1 MMSTTVEELE
11 RWMSLPSETEHIE
24 FKEAKNQFDST
35 KLLKYCVALANEG
48 GGRLILGVTDQR
60 PRRVVGSQA
69 FPNLEEVTARILDK
83 LKVRVEVET
92 VAHPQGRVVVFHVP
106 TRPPSTP
113 MHLDGQYF
121 MRAGEELVA
130 MTPDKLR
137 RIIEEGKADFLSQ
150 TAAAGLSA
158 DDVVRLLDTQ
168 GYFDLIKLPYPAER
182 GAVLERFASERLIS
196 PREGLYD
203 ITNLGALLFAKNLDE
218 FDGLARKAPRV
229 IVYTGKGK
237 LSTRSDQFVSK
248 GYAVGFETL
257 ISYVNAQLP
266 SNEVIGRALRETTR
280 MFPELAVREL
290 IANAL
295 IHQDLTETGTSVAIE
310 LYSDRLEIASPGQP
324 TIRTER
330 FIDGYRS
337 RNERLADL
345 MRRLRICE
353 EKGSGIDKVIDSV
366 EHFQLPAPDFRVS
379 ETHTTV
385 VLFGQKSFDEMDRND
400 KVRAC
405 YQHCCLRYVSGEKMT
420 NQSLRERFKLGE
432 GKADQVSRIIRET
445 VNAGQIKSDD
455 PASASKRYSKYV
467 PFWA

>member
-1 MMSTTVEELE
+1 MSTTVEELE
-11 RWMSLPSETEHIE
+11 RWMSLPSETEHVE

-35 KLLKYCVALANEG
+35 RLLKYCVALANEG
-48 GGRLILGVTDQR
+48 GGRLILGVSDKR
-60 PRRVVGSQA
+60 PRQVVGSQA
-69 FPNLEEVTARILDK
+69 FLNVEEVKGRLLEALR
-83 LKVRVEVET
+83 VRVEVET
-92 VAHPQGRVVVFHVP
+92 IAHPQGRVVIFHVP
-106 TRPPSTP
+106 SRPVGMPV
-113 MHLDGQYF
+113 HLDGQYL
-121 MRAGEELVA
+121 MRAGEQLVA
-130 MTPDKLR
+130 MTPDMLR
-137 RIIEEGKADFLSQ
+137 RIFDEGRADFFSQ
-150 TAAAGLSA
+150 TASAGVSA

-168 GYFDLIKLPYPAER
+168 GYFDLVKMHYPAER
-182 GAVLERFASERLIS
+182 AGVLERFASERLIT

-203 ITNLGALLFAKNLDE
+203 ITNLGALLFAKNLDD

-280 MFPELAVREL
+280 MYPEIAVREL
-290 IANAL
+290 VANAL
-295 IHQDLTETGTSVAIE
+295 IHQDFNETGTSVVIE
-310 LYSDRLEIASPGQP
+310 LYSDRLEVASPGQP
-324 TIRTER
+324 SIRTER

-366 EHFQLPAPDFRVS
+366 EQFQLPAPDFRVS

-385 VLFGQKSFDEMDRND
+385 VLFAQKPFDEMDRND

-405 YQHCCLRYVSGEKMT
+405 YQHCCLKYVTGEKMT

-432 GKADQVSRIIRET
+432 GKADQASRIIREA
-445 VNAGQIKSDD
+445 VNAGQIKPDD
-455 PASASKRYSKYV
+455 PAN
-467 PFWA
+467 

>member
-1 MMSTTVEELE
+1 
-11 RWMSLPSETEHIE
+11 MSLPSETEHVE

-35 KLLKYCVALANEG
+35 RLLKYCVALANEG
-48 GGRLILGVTDQR
+48 GGRLILGVSDKR
-60 PRRVVGSQA
+60 PRQVVGSQA
-69 FPNLEEVTARILDK
+69 FLNVEEVKGRLLETLR
-83 LKVRVEVET
+83 VRVEVEAI
-92 VAHPQGRVVVFHVP
+92 AHPQGRVVIFHVP
-106 TRPPSTP
+106 SRPVGMPV
-113 MHLDGQYF
+113 HLDGQYL
-121 MRAGEELVA
+121 MRAGEQLVA
-130 MTPDKLR
+130 MTPDMLR
-137 RIIEEGKADFLSQ
+137 RIFDEGKADFLSQ
-150 TAAAGLSA
+150 TASAGVSA

-168 GYFDLIKLPYPAER
+168 GYFDLVKMPYPAER
-182 GAVLERFASERLIS
+182 AGVLERLASERLIT

-203 ITNLGALLFAKNLDE
+203 ITNLGALLFAKNLDD

-229 IVYTGKGK
+229 IVYAGKGK

-280 MFPELAVREL
+280 MYPEIAVREL
-290 IANAL
+290 VANAL
-295 IHQDLTETGTSVAIE
+295 IHQDFNETGTSVVIE
-310 LYSDRLEIASPGQP
+310 LYSDRLEVASPGQP
-324 TIRTER
+324 SIRTER

-385 VLFGQKSFDEMDRND
+385 VLFAQKPFDEMDRND

-405 YQHCCLRYVSGEKMT
+405 YQHCCLKYVTGEKMT

-432 GKADQVSRIIRET
+432 GKADQASRIIREA
-445 VNAGQIKSDD
+445 VNAGQIKPDD
-455 PASASKRYSKYV
+455 PANASKRYSKYV

>member
-1 MMSTTVEELE
+1 MSTTVEELE
-11 RWMSLPSETEHIE
+11 RWMSLPSETEHVE
-24 FKEAKNQFDST
+24 FKEAKNQFDGT
-35 KLLKYCVALANEG
+35 KLLRYCVALANEG
-48 GGRLILGVTDQR
+48 GGRLILGVTDKL

-69 FPNLEEVTARILDK
+69 FLNVEEIKARLLEK

-92 VAHPQGRVVVFHVP
+92 IAHVQGRVVVFHVP
-106 TRPPSTP
+106 PRPVGTP
-113 MHLDGQYF
+113 MHLDGQYL
-121 MRAGEELVA
+121 MRAGEQLVA
-130 MTPDKLR
+130 MTPDMLR
-137 RIIEEGKADFLSQ
+137 RIFDEGKADFLSQ
-150 TAAAGLSA
+150 TAASGLSA
-158 DDVVRLLDTQ
+158 DEVVRLLDTQ
-168 GYFDLIKLPYPAER
+168 GYFDLVKMPYPAER
-182 GAVLERFASERLIS
+182 AGVLERFAGERLIA

-203 ITNLGALLFAKNLDE
+203 ITNLGALLFAKNLDD

-229 IVYTGKGK
+229 IVYAGKGK

-257 ISYVNAQLP
+257 IRYVNAQLP
-266 SNEVIGRALRETTR
+266 SNEVVGRALRETIR
-280 MFPELAVREL
+280 MYPEIAVREL
-290 IANAL
+290 VANAL
-295 IHQDLTETGTSVAIE
+295 IHQDFNETGTSVVIE
-310 LYSDRLEIASPGQP
+310 LYSDRLEVASPGQP
-324 TIRTER
+324 SIRTER

-385 VLFGQKSFDEMDRND
+385 VLFAQKPFDGMDRND

-405 YQHCCLRYVSGEKMT
+405 YQHCCLKYVMGEKMT
-420 NQSLRERFKLGE
+420 NQSLRERFHPGGAKSE
-432 GKADQVSRIIRET
+432 QMSRIIRET
-445 VNAGQIKSDD
+445 VNAGQIKPDD
-455 PASASKRYSKYV
+455 PDNASKRYTKYV